1 MDKAEIKRLREEY
14 LSKNIE
20 TIDYVLKDLD
30 SILKE
35 RILKGSTEINI
46 TRKDVYNSFHS
57 YKNIKEQES
66 TVAFNSLFDKFGIS
80 IDYKDILMRYKEKL
94 DAGGLAV
101 YYNKAKDVNIVYTG
115 KYDLSDII
123 EDAIENKDIYY
134 LTILVN

>member
-14 LSKNIE
+14 LSKNVE
-20 TIDYVLKDLD
+20 TIDYILKDLD

-94 DAGGLAV
+94 EDNGVEV

-123 EDAIENKDIYY
+123 EDAIDNTDIYY
-134 LTILVN
+134 LTILVK

>member
-14 LSKNIE
+14 LSKNVE

-30 SILKE
+30 SKLKE

-46 TRKDVYNSFHS
+46 TRKDIYNSFHS
-57 YKNIKEQES
+57 YKNIKERES
-66 TVAFNSLFDKFGIS
+66 KVEFNSLFNKFGIS

-94 DAGGLAV
+94 EAGGLTV
-101 YYNKAKDVNIVYTG
+101 YYNKAKDVKIVYTG
-115 KYDLSDII
+115 KYDLSDIV

-134 LTILVN
+134 LTILVK

>member
-14 LSKNIE
+14 LFKNIE

-66 TVAFNSLFDKFGIS
+66 KIEFNLLFNKFGIS

-94 DAGGLAV
+94 EAGGV
-101 YYNKAKDVNIVYTG
+101 SVSYNKAKDVNIVYTG

-123 EDAIENKDIYY
+123 EDAIDNTDIYY
-134 LTILVN
+134 LTIII

>member
-30 SILKE
+30 NKLKY
-35 RILKGSTEINI
+35 RILKGNTEINI

-57 YKNIKEQES
+57 YANIKEQEYK
-66 TVAFNSLFDKFGIS
+66 VEFNSLFDKFGIS

-94 DAGGLAV
+94 EDSGV
-101 YYNKAKDVNIVYTG
+101 EVFYNKAKDINIVYTG
-115 KYDLSDII
+115 KYDLSDIV

-134 LTILVN
+134 LTIFV

>member
-14 LSKNIE
+14 LSKNVE

-30 SILKE
+30 NKLKY
-35 RILKGSTEINI
+35 RILKGNTEINI

-57 YKNIKEQES
+57 YKNIKEQEYK
-66 TVAFNSLFDKFGIS
+66 VEFNSLFDKFGIS

-94 DAGGLAV
+94 EAGGLTV

-123 EDAIENKDIYY
+123 EDAIDNTDIYY
-134 LTILVN
+134 LTILV

>member
-14 LSKNIE
+14 LFKNVE

-46 TRKDVYNSFHS
+46 TRKDVYNSFHA
-57 YKNIKEQES
+57 YKNIKEQEYK
-66 TVAFNSLFDKFGIS
+66 VEFNSLFDKFGIS

-94 DAGGLAV
+94 EAGGV
-101 YYNKAKDVNIVYTG
+101 EVSYNKAKDVNIVYTG
-115 KYDLSDII
+115 KYDLSDIV
-123 EDAIENKDIYY
+123 EDAIDNTDIYY
-134 LTILVN
+134 LTILV

>member
-14 LSKNIE
+14 LFKNIE

-66 TVAFNSLFDKFGIS
+66 TVAFNSLFYKFGIS

-94 DAGGLAV
+94 EAGGLDV

-123 EDAIENKDIYY
+123 EDAIDSTDIYY
-134 LTILVN
+134 LTILV

>member
-14 LSKNIE
+14 LFNNVE

-30 SILKE
+30 NKLRE

-66 TVAFNSLFDKFGIS
+66 KVEFNSLFDKFGIS
-80 IDYKDILMRYKEKL
+80 TDYKDILMSYKEKL
-94 DAGGLAV
+94 EAGGV
-101 YYNKAKDVNIVYTG
+101 RVSYNKAKDINIEYTG

-123 EDAIENKDIYY
+123 EDAIKNYDTYY
-134 LTILVN
+134 LTILV

>member
-1 MDKAEIKRLREEY
+1 MDKTEIKRLREEY
-14 LSKNIE
+14 LFKNIE

-46 TRKDVYNSFHS
+46 TRKDVYNSLHS

-66 TVAFNSLFDKFGIS
+66 KVEFNSLFDKFGIS
-80 IDYKDILMRYKEKL
+80 IDYKDILMKYKEKL
-94 DAGGLAV
+94 EAGGV
-101 YYNKAKDVNIVYTG
+101 EVSYNKAKDVNIVYTG
-115 KYDLSDII
+115 KYDLSDIV

-134 LTILVN
+134 LTIIV

>member
-14 LSKNIE
+14 LAKNIE

-30 SILKE
+30 NKLKY
-35 RILKGSTEINI
+35 RILKGNTEINI

-66 TVAFNSLFDKFGIS
+66 KVEFNSLFDKFGIS

-94 DAGGLAV
+94 EAGGLTV
-101 YYNKAKDVNIVYTG
+101 SYNKAKDVNIVYTG
-115 KYDLSDII
+115 KYDLSYIV
-123 EDAIENKDIYY
+123 ENAIDNTDIYY
-134 LTILVN
+134 LTILV

>member
-30 SILKE
+30 NKLKY
-35 RILKGSTEINI
+35 RILKGNTEINI

-57 YKNIKEQES
+57 YANIKEQES
-66 TVAFNSLFDKFGIS
+66 GVAYNSLFDKFGIS
-80 IDYKDILMRYKEKL
+80 VDYKDILERYKEKL
-94 DAGGLAV
+94 EAGGV
-101 YYNKAKDVNIVYTG
+101 SVSYNKVKNVNIAYTG

-123 EDAIENKDIYY
+123 EDAIENEDTYY
-134 LTILVN
+134 LTVII